1 MNRDYLPKD
10 KRLLPSEGEEQA
22 RLFSWCRMQ
31 SWQHPELG
39 LLFHIPNGGSRNK
52 AEAGRF
58 KAEGVKAGVP
68 DLLLPVARGGYHGLF
83 IELKRLDGGRVSPE
97 QKAWMDKLKEQGYQ
111 AVVCRGWEEASEALL
126 GYLAAGEESG
136 PSQALR
142 ASSPRRGASQ
152 EAGTSSA
159 LRAPAELGTSNA
171 SRASGSPQ
179 GEGYG
184 RGEGKE
190 ARA

>member
-1 MNRDYLPKD
+1 MNRNYLPKD
-10 KRLLPSEGEEQA
+10 KRLLPTEGEEQA
-22 RLFSWCRMQ
+22 RLFSWCQMQ
-31 SWQHPELG
+31 LWQHPELG

-68 DLLLPVARGGYHGLF
+68 DLMLPVARGGFHGIF
-83 IELKRLDGGRVSPE
+83 IEMKRLDGGRVRPE

-111 AVVCRGWEEASEALL
+111 AVVCRGWEGASEALL
-126 GYLAAGEESG
+126 RYLALGEESG
-136 PSQALR
+136 PDP
-142 ASSPRRGASQ
+142 ASR
-152 EAGTSSA
+152 GTSSVSCA
-159 LRAPAELGTSNA
+159 DTFPVR
-171 SRASGSPQ
+171 

-184 RGEGKE
+184 SGEGKRAAEDVGPYKSQE

>member
-31 SWQHPELG
+31 LWQHPELE

-68 DLLLPVARGGYHGLF
+68 DLLLPVAKGGYHGLF
-83 IELKRLDGGRVSPE
+83 IELKRLDGGRVSTE
-97 QKAWMDKLKEQGYQ
+97 QKAWMDKLKGQGYR
-111 AVVCRGWEEASEALL
+111 AAVCRGWEEASEELL
-126 GYLAAGEESG
+126 GYLALGEESG
-136 PSQALR
+136 PD
-142 ASSPRRGASQ
+142 P
-152 EAGTSSA
+152 
-159 LRAPAELGTSNA
+159 A
-171 SRASGSPQ
+171 SRGPHPSAALTPSPCAGKAESG
-179 GEGYG
+179 G
-184 RGEGKE
+184 GK
-190 ARA
+190 RAVEDAGPYKRTEETA

>member
-1 MNRDYLPKD
+1 MNRNYLPKD
-10 KRLLPSEGEEQA
+10 KRLLPTEGEEQS

-31 SWQHPELG
+31 LWQHPELE

-83 IELKRLDGGRVSPE
+83 IELKRLDGGRVSTE
-97 QKAWMDKLKEQGYQ
+97 QKAWMDKLKGQGYQ
-111 AVVCRGWEEASEALL
+111 AAVCRGWEEASEALL

-136 PSQALR
+136 PDP
-142 ASSPRRGASQ
+142 ASR
-152 EAGTSSA
+152 GTSSVSCA
-159 LRAPAELGTSNA
+159 DTFPV
-171 SRASGSPQ
+171 
-179 GEGYG
+179 
-184 RGEGKE
+184 RGEGK
-190 ARA
+190 RAVEDAGPYKRTEETA